1 MGFLIV
7 SIIVAIATGI
17 SVYVVSASLV
27 LAFIAYSAAGT
38 ITLLSALIADGYVNG
53 DVID

>member
-17 SVYVVSASLV
+17 SIYAVTASLV
-27 LAFIAYSAAGT
+27 LAFLAYAAAGT
-38 ITLLSALIADGYVNG
+38 ITLLTALIADGLMHG
-53 DVID
+53 DLID